1 MELNEKERA
10 VLDLIRANP
19 YLSQQEMADAL
30 NMSRPTLANIISGLI
45 RQGKIAGRAY
55 ILPEEKEIICIGGAN
70 IDRKFHL
77 NEQTQLGTSNPA
89 SMTVSVGGVARNIA
103 ENLGRLNHH
112 VRLLTVAGND
122 SDWDTIVRES
132 AAYVDVTDVGQLI
145 GKSTGSYSAVLDPTG
160 ELVIALANM
169 EIYDSLTPAYL
180 EEKSRI
186 ISNASMIIIDLNCPK
201 ESVDYIKNLAVQK
214 GNQLVIIPV
223 SSPKMNRMPSDL
235 NGVTWFVCNQDE
247 AETYT
252 GLSIENEEDW
262 KKAVHALLAFGAENV
277 VVTAGSRGIMAASV
291 GGEAIHFPAV
301 SDVQV
306 EDVTGAGD
314 AFVSGL
320 LHGHLTEG
328 TLEEN
333 VRMGLMNAAK
343 TLESAYTVRPEL
355 NRELLKK
362 ELEEL

>member
-30 NMSRPTLANIISGLI
+30 GMSRPTLANHISGLI
-45 RQGKIAGRAY
+45 KQGKITGRAY
-55 ILPEEKEIICIGGAN
+55 ILPEEKEVICIGGAN
-70 IDRKFHL
+70 IDRKYHL
-77 NEQTQLGTSNPA
+77 NEHTQLGTSNPA

-103 ENLGRLNHH
+103 ENLGRLEHQ

-122 SDWDTIVRES
+122 SDWDVISRVS
-132 AAYVDVTDVGQLI
+132 SSFMDVSDVGQLV

-169 EIYDSLTPAYL
+169 EIYDSLNPIYL
-180 EEKSRI
+180 EEKSRV

-201 ESVDYIKNLAVQK
+201 ESVDYVKNLARQK

-235 NGVTWFVCNQDE
+235 NGVTWFICNQDE

-252 GLSIENEEDW
+252 GITIDNEEDW
-262 KKAVHALLAFGAENV
+262 KKAVQELLKFGAENV
-277 VVTAGSRGIMAASV
+277 VVTAGSRGIMAATS
-291 GGEAIHFPAV
+291 GGEPIRFPAV
-301 SDVQV
+301 QNVHV

-320 LHGHLTEG
+320 LHGHLVEG
-328 TLEEN
+328 SFEEN

-343 TLESAYTVRPEL
+343 TLESPYTVRPEL